1 MERFELRVVERAAD
15 GDKNADSERSR
26 LKLAFENLAD
36 AEGFLVKT
44 RLQDL
49 AKDLGAT
56 DALSNSEIE
65 EVWKQV
71 QCCANSSPT
80 SAGARVPQAGA
91 ISFEALWRWWVSDA
105 EHESSGFL

>member
-36 AEGFLVKT
+36 
-44 RLQDL
+44 